1 MLFFPFETNRTV
13 HLPKIYQF
21 QPIITKTYICFL
33 LPDTPSND
41 LLVESLENEIR
52 SNANENDE
60 NFSTFDELPTRAQSI
75 LLQNSLGGRKF
86 RVNSNP
92 KHPFNNNHES
102 SSKISLVR
110 RARNH
115 PWNMMYF

>member
-41 LLVESLENEIR
+41 LLVESLENEVR

-92 KHPFNNNHES
+92 KHPFNKHKS

-110 RARNH
+110 RNH
-115 PWNMMYF
+115 PWYMRYF